1 MLASGVAV
9 GACVLLLAAC
19 GSTAAPTTGA
29 PATGAPATSAPASG
43 ASATSATGSSSAGQ
57 AAAAAVSLDVTFAA
71 SANVPAAHYTLHC
84 EPASGTVADPAVA
97 CTKLLTGTSLF
108 APRPAHE
115 LCPMIMLGAGRA
127 TVTGTYLGQNVHET
141 IVDGGCDLSRWA
153 KLKAVFA

>member
-1 MLASGVAV
+1 MLGGGVAV
-9 GACVLLLAAC
+9 AACALLLAAC
-19 GSTAAPTTGA
+19 GSTPAPTA
-29 PATGAPATSAPASG
+29 GAPATSTPASG
-43 ASATSATGSSSAGQ
+43 ASATGATGSSSAGQ
-57 AAAAAVSLDVTFAA
+57 AAPAAISLDVTFAA
-71 SANVPAAHYTLHC
+71 SANVPATHYTLHC
-84 EPASGTVADPAVA
+84 EPASGTVADPAAA

-153 KLKAVFA
+153 KLKAVFT